1 MKSTNPQIQEASYT
15 LDKINTKKTKAR
27 HIIKLVKLV
36 KIKDKDK
43 TLKSEVKVKH

>member
-27 HIIKLVKLV
+27 HIIVKLV